1 MAIVKSKVLGLYVL
15 PSSYANLSTSPYL
28 VATGSTLANA
38 KTAAGSTAGL
48 YMLINS
54 SNVIHTDTA
63 NSNKPA
69 IMHYDGSSTWTNI
82 ASELTIL
89 AAATNTSLDLNNTVN
104 EVVAR
109 DGAGSSETYIVG
121 GAQSWN
127 LTADGFMTTESDN
140 DGESLMDLARASQYV
155 LARFVTNVNDL
166 GASSNQYIGQ
176 GLLESCSISGGFDDN
191 ITYNVTISGYG
202 KLNKF

>member
-1 MAIVKSKVLGLYVL
+1 MALVKSKVLGLYVL
-15 PSSYANLSTSPYL
+15 PSNYSNLSTSPYL
-28 VATGSTLANA
+28 VATGSTLALA
-38 KTAAGSTAGL
+38 KTAAGSAAGV
-48 YMLINS
+48 YMLVNAS
-54 SNVIHTDTA
+54 GVIHTDTA
-63 NSNKPA
+63 NANKPA
-69 IMHYDGSSTWTNI
+69 IMYYTGSAWSNI
-82 ASELTIL
+82 ASSLTIL
-89 AAATNTSLDLNNTVN
+89 AAATNTSLDLSNTVN

-109 DGAGSSETYIVG
+109 DGAGGSETYIVG

-140 DGESLMDLARASQYV
+140 DGESLMDLARSSQYV
-155 LARFVTNVNDL
+155 LARFVTNVEDL
-166 GASSNQYIGQ
+166 SAASNQYIGQ